1 MNAFERVLIRC
12 DAINPMQTLP
22 RFDPRIA
29 KAMGIIAENLAGPQ
43 NADGLSRAVGLSR
56 SRFSALFGA
65 RTALSLQT
73 YIEGQRL
80 ARAAQMLALTNW
92 TVAQIARDVG
102 FADAY
107 YFSTRFRRHFG
118 KPPTMYWA
126 EAANLNR

>member
-12 DAINPMQTLP
+12 DAINPMQTLS

-29 KAMGIIAENLAGPQ
+29 KAIGIIAENLAGPQ
-43 NADGLSRAVGLSR
+43 NADGLSRAVG
-56 SRFSALFGA
+56 
-65 RTALSLQT
+65 LSLQT

-118 KPPTMYWA
+118 KPPTMYRA